1 MFKKI
6 KDIGILRTV
15 GAKRSDVINIF
26 AGEMFSLTTVTSLIA
41 YIASTAVILF
51 LKFRLNLGVIGVSIF
66 EVTPLSFIIGLFL
79 IYGLNIFAG
88 VLPVMTLMGKTP
100 IDIIKKYDI

>member
-1 MFKKI
+1 V
-6 KDIGILRTV
+6 IGI
-15 GAKRSDVINIF
+15 
-26 AGEMFSLTTVTSLIA
+26 
-41 YIASTAVILF
+41 
-51 LKFRLNLGVIGVSIF
+51 SIF